1 MTHLS
6 KTAAIRAARPM
17 VIIYGRRTSW
27 QVDGPYHTD
36 KPYGPNTIH
45 NADSYSSARAIRSQ
59 WVAEIALHLMGRP
72 IRDIDGGPICQEPGG
87 SINEIVNHYISE
99 LRQ

>member
-1 MTHLS
+1 MTNMS

-27 QVDGPYHTD
+27 QVDGPYDCADTD
-36 KPYGPNTIH
+36 GPNTTH
-45 NADSYSSARAIRSQ
+45 NTDSYSSAVMHRSQ
-59 WVAEIALHLMGRP
+59 WVAEIALNLMGLP
-72 IRDIDGGPICQEPGG
+72 IRDSDGWPVCAEPGG